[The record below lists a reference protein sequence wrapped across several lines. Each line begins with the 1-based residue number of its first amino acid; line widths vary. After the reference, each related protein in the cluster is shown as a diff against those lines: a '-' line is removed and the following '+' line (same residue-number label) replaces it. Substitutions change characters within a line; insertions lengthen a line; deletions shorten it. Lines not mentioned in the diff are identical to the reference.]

1 MTANGPGGESFT
13 FKAFVGR
20 RCKRY
25 ATLTETTK
33 RTQKAGP
40 LTQLCLLAQ
49 TTNRFPSRPQP
60 RVCGRRDLER
70 GRSVRR
76 SIMQTSEHINDAD
89 DPNGEQARIA
99 GCPAVSISVH
109 PRGWTKT
116 DAKNGVS
123 RPLSPEYLPVSCRV
137 HGVHPP
143 NRPIAQGA
151 RVCAHALRTMGES
164 KGWTPRTGLSAP
176 SNPGRREPVV
186 GESVSTP
193 RGGHKWTG
201 VDRVSTPGGERAW

>member
-13 FKAFVGR
+13 CQGFVGR

-40 LTQLCLLAQ
+40 FTYPVLLAQ
-49 TTNRFPSRPQP
+49 TTNRFPSRRQP

-89 DPNGEQARIA
+89 DPNGEQERIA

-109 PRGWTKT
+109 PRGWTKS
-116 DAKNGVS
+116 DAKTAVS
-123 RPLSPEYLPVSCRV
+123 RSLSLEYLSVFCGV
-137 HGVHPP
+137 QGVHPL

-164 KGWTPRTGLSAP
+164 KGWTPWTGLSTP
-176 SNPGRREPVV
+176 LHSGGREVV
-186 GESVSTP
+186 IGERVSTP